1 MIRGRFPE
9 HETFLLQPEAW
20 SDSARLRAAQTVCLE
35 TMDDAGENKSE
46 TTLGISAVH
55 TAP

>member
-46 TTLGISAVH
+46 TT
-55 TAP
+55 